1 MGAQSIAGRMAQR
14 SDEKLLQRGR
24 GAARILRLID
34 GSNGQRAL
42 LAPATRAASS
52 KTIMKTFHYLLLWVG
67 LGFLTV
73 PATRAAESSLYDAK
87 QARPLTPQEQF
98 QFGPQSGKFRY
109 DARMIR
115 AAQIAAERARPHS
128 TSRCWHFVKTALVA
142 AHAVATYPKTM
153 FAKEAAVE
161 LPRDFGFKKLAVRNP
176 YAAPVGAVL
185 VYGGADAGHVE
196 IRTPTGFVSDFVS
209 TKPNQHRP
217 LIGVFV
223 KPQA

>member
-1 MGAQSIAGRMAQR
+1 
-14 SDEKLLQRGR
+14 
-24 GAARILRLID
+24 
-34 GSNGQRAL
+34 
-42 LAPATRAASS
+42 
-52 KTIMKTFHYLLLWVG
+52 MKTFHYILLW
-67 LGFLTV
+67 LGFGFL
-73 PATRAAESSLYDAK
+73 AMSAARAAEPSLYDAA
-87 QARPLTPQEQF
+87 QARKLTPQEQQ

-109 DARMIR
+109 DARMIH

-128 TSRCWHFVKTALVA
+128 TSRCWHFVKTALLA

-161 LPRDFGFKKLAVRNP
+161 LPRDFGFKRLAVRDP

-185 VYGGADAGHVE
+185 VYGGKDAGHVE
-196 IRTPTGFVSDFVS
+196 IRTPTGFVSDFAS
-209 TKPNQHRP
+209 TKPNLRRP